1 MWMSLFWLSII
12 FAVAIIILNIL
23 AQSRFGDRQVFTLFK
38 NRGPINGYNIIAN
51 ITAQEKEKKILVLGA
66 HYDTK
71 SITSIRKKNEVLML
85 CSVLIVNLSFIIFV
99 LLRIFI
105 SYNLLL
111 WFTIILWIG
120 STVEFISVAYYTLN
134 YKLLNE
140 SPGAND
146 NGSGVAVVLELAE
159 IFSKNPLKYL
169 TLAFALF
176 DGEEIGLQGSSAYV
190 YFHSQELVQKNAW
203 MVNFDE
209 IAGGFP
215 LKVIMRG
222 GVPAVK
228 FGGDLIPIFQESIRN
243 SQKLQDKQNKEDLV
257 INAKSFSSQSD
268 HAPFFISSIPSA
280 YLYTRNKKRHS
291 EYDNWEAFKS
301 ESVELC
307 GLLIK
312 EFIMNLDDELSRS

>member
-215 LKVIMRG
+215 LR
-222 GVPAVK
+222 
-228 FGGDLIPIFQESIRN
+228 
-243 SQKLQDKQNKEDLV
+243 
-257 INAKSFSSQSD
+257 
-268 HAPFFISSIPSA
+268 
-280 YLYTRNKKRHS
+280 
-291 EYDNWEAFKS
+291 
-301 ESVELC
+301 
-307 GLLIK
+307 LL
-312 EFIMNLDDELSRS
+312 